1 MWGGTVLNCYVSVS
15 VFGHG
20 PEIPP
25 EDMGKLKQP
34 FVRATDA
41 RSCVSC
47 LGLGLAIDVWTF

>member
-1 MWGGTVLNCYVSVS
+1 MLGGTVLNCYVGVS
-15 VFGHG
+15 VFDHG

-25 EDMGKLKQP
+25 EDMCKLKQA

-41 RSCVSC
+41 RSCASC